1 MWTAV
6 KGTDIPIYYKR
17 HVFSAELPEYRGT
30 FAVDFVVPPY
40 TDTDTTLPPRTTYYT
55 SSEFAVLG
63 SDDEKPMLIVLHGLS
78 GGSYEIYLRSAI
90 RPLVDAGHVDVIKQN
105 PRIDVERVRAIKYL
119 HEFDRELQGPT
130 WGYPT
135 EGAYY
140 RDASS
145 VDSLLGVR
153 IPLLAINAV
162 DDPIAHREAIP
173 FMEFTTNPYTV
184 LCATAM
190 GGHLSWFETGGT
202 RWFAKPLS
210 NFFTRIAECREIDP
224 QTKKDTALA
233 GEDVSVAATVSPF
246 VPTRRK
252 LVMIQDP

>member
-90 RPLVDAGHVDVIKQN
+90 RPLVDAGWEVCVVNSRGCAESKI
-105 PRIDVERVRAIKYL
+105 
-119 HEFDRELQGPT
+119 T
-130 WGYPT
+130 
-135 EGAYY
+135 
-140 RDASS
+140 SS
-145 VDSLLGVR
+145 VLCRFYFAFYFLQTRSHSLHTLK
-153 IPLLAINAV
+153 I
-162 DDPIAHREAIP
+162 
-173 FMEFTTNPYTV
+173 
-184 LCATAM
+184 
-190 GGHLSWFETGGT
+190 
-202 RWFAKPLS
+202 
-210 NFFTRIAECREIDP
+210 
-224 QTKKDTALA
+224 
-233 GEDVSVAATVSPF
+233 
-246 VPTRRK
+246 
-252 LVMIQDP
+252 